1 MWTQQKSWRLWASM
15 RRHPSRH
22 QRELLQQPLPPVMKM
37 CARCLKRN
45 KVGGIGS
52 SKVNYDNDNRLFMVP
67 HLVVLQTHAFITFT
81 HMHTCTPQ
89 HTVTYTHMHS
99 QHAHTYTPHSMHTHT
114 HTHIHHIPHT
124 NIHHTLTHTH
134 ETHAYTTS
142 THITC
147 AHKHTHTF
155 LPSQL
160 THFFFK
166 SSSVIKWLVTVASWT
181 VTCYMMNCS
190 GDHCVWPCARN

>member
-1 MWTQQKSWRLWASM
+1 
-15 RRHPSRH
+15 
-22 QRELLQQPLPPVMKM
+22 M

-52 SKVNYDNDNRLFMVP
+52 SKFNYDNDNRLFMVP
-67 HLVVLQTHAFITFT
+67 HLVVLQMRAFVTFT
-81 HMHTCTPQ
+81 HMHACTPQ
-89 HTVTYTHMHS
+89 HTVTCTHMHT

-114 HTHIHHIPHT
+114 HIHHIHHT

-147 AHKHTHTF
+147 AHKHTHISAF
-155 LPSQL
+155 SVNS
-160 THFFFK
+160 FFSK
-166 SSSVIKWLVTVASWT
+166 SSSVIKRLVTVAS
-181 VTCYMMNCS
+181 
-190 GDHCVWPCARN
+190 